1 MFDPL
6 DDLEAAV
13 DKLAAS
19 EAAVDVPRLAR
30 LAERLEFQRL
40 RAVAALDRS
49 GAWRA
54 EGALTIASWLREHC
68 RLTHGAANASV
79 RLARRLDLLPT
90 TAIAFEAGAISRQ
103 HASVIADACTPERAS
118 AIQELEPQLVDAARQ
133 VHVRELRSLVSHVAD
148 AIDGDGGAASAN
160 EAFERRRLHV
170 SHLLD
175 GMVAIDGLLDQESGE
190 MVLTALNAAMDVPTV
205 AEHRS
210 TAQRRADALVDV
222 CRVGMTHLADGP
234 LRARRPQVN
243 VIADVEVLERRGGVD
258 LARRVRADAAHVGRL
273 SAETLRRISCDAGI
287 ARVITLGLSEP
298 LDVGRTTT
306 RASQLL
312 SGVRSS
318 CETVAA

>member
-6 DDLEAAV
+6 DDLDAAV

-19 EAAVDVPRLAR
+19 EAAVDVARLAR

-54 EGALTIASWLREHC
+54 EGAHTTASWLREHC

-79 RLARRLDLLPT
+79 RLARRLDMLPA

-118 AIQELEPQLVDAARQ
+118 AIQALEPQLVDAARH
-133 VHVRELRSLVSHVAD
+133 VHVRELRALVSHVAD
-148 AIDGDGGAASAN
+148 AIDGDGGCASAN

-190 MVLTALNAAMDVPTV
+190 MVLTALNAAMDAPTV

-210 TAQRRADALVDV
+210 TAQRRADALVDL
-222 CRVGMTHLADGP
+222 CRAGMTHLANGP
-234 LRARRPQVN
+234 LRRRPQVN

-258 LARRVRADAAHVGRL
+258 LARRVRADAAYVGRL
-273 SAETLRRISCDAGI
+273 SAEHCAESRATQES
-287 ARVITLGLSEP
+287 
-298 LDVGRTTT
+298 
-306 RASQLL
+306 RASSRWVYRSRSTSAARHASSQLR
-312 SGVRSS
+312 SGVRSR
-318 CETVAA
+318 CETAAA